1 MRKNK
6 RKDRRKKPKGLKITD
21 VLSKR
26 NPYPRQEDY
35 PSVIH
40 ACNRGD

>member
-1 MRKNK
+1 MTKNK
-6 RKDRRKKPKGLKITD
+6 RKNQRKKPKGLKITE
-21 VLSKR
+21 VLSKK